1 MRTEFL
7 LGGEWISKEE
17 KLPVIYPYTGEKIA
31 EVSRATEEDV
41 YKAIEV
47 AKEGFKEIS
56 SLTPYERYQIL
67 MKAAHI
73 LMRRSEEFAKTLVL
87 EVGKTIRE
95 ARTEVQRAIQTLIFS
110 AEEAKR
116 IGGEVIPMDAH
127 PNGKGKVGFY
137 VRESVGIVSAITP
150 FNFPLNLSMHKVA
163 PALACGNGVI
173 LKPSERTPL
182 TPLML
187 GEALLEAGIPPKALS
202 ILPGYGDVGKAM
214 TIHPDVRVVSFTGSR
229 KVGEIITRQSGIK
242 KIVLELGSNSAI
254 VLHKDGDLKKAVQ
267 KTLLGGFAIA
277 GQVCISVQRVFVH
290 EDLFKE
296 YLEELEKAVS
306 GLKVGDPMQED
317 TDVGPMISTL
327 EVERVQEWIDEAL
340 KEGARLITGGV
351 SCGDKVSS
359 VLTPTIV
366 SLVPPNTRLFKEEAF
381 APVVVV
387 NPYREVE
394 EAIRLVNDSE
404 YGLQVGVFTR
414 DISTAWEFIKGIKA
428 GGVLINEGPNFRAD
442 HMPYGG
448 VKYSGIGRE
457 GPRFAVED
465 YTEIKMV
472 VFDLDYPKNPIL

>member
-1 MRTEFL
+1 MRTELL
-7 LGGEWISKEE
+7 LGGQWVSKEE
-17 KLPVIYPYTGEKIA
+17 RLPVVYPYTGEKVA
-31 EVSRATEEDV
+31 EVSKADEQDV
-41 YKAIEV
+41 YKAIEL
-47 AKEGFKEIS
+47 AKEGFEEIS

-67 MKAAHI
+67 MRASQI
-73 LMRRSEEFAKTLVL
+73 LSARAEEFAKALVL

-116 IGGEVIPMDAH
+116 IGGEVIPIDAH

-137 VRESVGIVSAITP
+137 MREPVGIVSAITP

-163 PALACGNGVI
+163 PALACGNAVI

-187 GEALLEAGIPPKALS
+187 GEVLLEAGLPPKALS

-214 TIHPDVRVVSFTGSR
+214 TTHPDVRVVSFTGSR
-229 KVGEIITRQSGIK
+229 KIGEIITRQAGIK
-242 KIVLELGSNSAI
+242 KVVLELGSNSAI

-267 KTLLGGFAIA
+267 KTVLGGYAIA

-290 EDLFKE
+290 EDLFEE
-296 YLEELEKAVS
+296 YLKELEEAVS
-306 GLKVGDPMQED
+306 RLKVGDPMQEE
-317 TDVGPMISTL
+317 TDVGPMIALS
-327 EVERVQEWIDEAL
+327 EVQRVQEWIDEAL
-340 KEGARLITGGV
+340 QEGARLITGGV

-359 VLTPTIV
+359 VLSPTIV
-366 SLVPPNTRLFKEEAF
+366 SLVPTNVRLFREEAF

-387 NPYREVE
+387 NPYRDVE
-394 EAIRLVNDSE
+394 EAIRMVNDSE

-414 DISTAWEFIKGIKA
+414 DINVAWEFIRKVKA

-472 VFDLDYPKNPIL
+472 IFDLT

>member
-1 MRTEFL
+1 MRTELL
-7 LGGEWISKEE
+7 LGGEWVSKEE
-17 KLPVIYPYTGEKIA
+17 KLSVVYPYTGEVVA
-31 EVSRATEEDV
+31 EVSKASEEDV

-47 AKEGFKEIS
+47 AKEGYEKLS
-56 SLTPYERYQIL
+56 ALTPYERYE
-67 MKAAHI
+67 I
-73 LMRRSEEFAKTLVL
+73 LMRASQLLKQRAEDFAKSLVL

-110 AEEAKR
+110 AEEARR
-116 IGGEVIPMDAH
+116 IGGEVIPIDAH

-137 VRESVGIVSAITP
+137 IRQPVGIVSAITP

-163 PALACGNGVI
+163 PALACGNAVI

-187 GEALLEAGIPPKALS
+187 GEVLLEAGLPPQALS

-214 TIHPDVRVVSFTGSR
+214 TMHPDVRVVSFTGSR
-229 KVGEIITRQSGIK
+229 KIGEIITRQAGIK
-242 KIVLELGSNSAI
+242 KVVLELGSNSAI

-267 KTLLGGFAIA
+267 KTVLGGYAIA

-290 EDLFKE
+290 EELFDQF
-296 YLEELEKAVS
+296 LEELEKAVN

-317 TDVGPMISTL
+317 TDVGPMIGVS
-327 EVERVQEWIDEAL
+327 EVQRVQEWIDEAL
-340 KEGARLITGGV
+340 HEGAKLITGGV
-351 SCGDKVSS
+351 SCGDRVSS
-359 VLTPTIV
+359 VLSPTIV
-366 SLVPPNTRLFKEEAF
+366 SLVPPNTKLYREEAF

-387 NPYREVE
+387 NPYKEVE
-394 EAIRLVNDSE
+394 EATQMVNDSE
-404 YGLQVGVFTR
+404 YGLQVGVFTK
-414 DISTAWEFIKGIKA
+414 DIDIAWEFIRKVQA

-457 GPRFAVED
+457 GPHFAIED

-472 VFDLDYPKNPIL
+472 IFDLS

>member
-1 MRTEFL
+1 MRTEIL
-7 LGGEWISKEE
+7 LGGHWVSKEE
-17 KLPVIYPYTGEKIA
+17 KLPVVYPYTGEKVA
-31 EVSRATEEDV
+31 EVSKVDEQDV
-41 YKAIEV
+41 YRAIEL
-47 AKEGFKEIS
+47 AREGFEELS
-56 SLTPYERYQIL
+56 SLSAYERYQIL
-67 MKAAHI
+67 MRASQI
-73 LMRRSEEFAKTLVL
+73 LSARAEEFAKTLVL

-95 ARTEVQRAIQTLIFS
+95 ARTEVQRAIQTLTFS

-116 IGGEVIPMDAH
+116 VGGEVLSMDAH

-137 VRESVGIVSAITP
+137 VREPVGIVSAITP

-163 PALACGNGVI
+163 PALACGNAVI

-187 GEALLEAGIPPKALS
+187 GEVLLEAGLPPKALS

-214 TIHPDVRVVSFTGSR
+214 TTHPEVRVVSFTGSR
-229 KVGEIITRQSGIK
+229 KVGEIITRQAGIK
-242 KIVLELGSNSAI
+242 KVVLELGSNSAI

-267 KTLLGGFAIA
+267 KTVLGGYAIA

-290 EDLFKE
+290 EDLFEE
-296 YLEELEKAVS
+296 YLKELEKAVS
-306 GLKVGDPMQED
+306 RLKVGDPMQED
-317 TDVGPMISTL
+317 TDVGPMIALS
-327 EVERVQEWIDEAL
+327 EVQRVQEWIDEAL
-340 KEGARLITGGV
+340 KEGAKLITGGI

-359 VLTPTIV
+359 VLSPTII
-366 SLVPPNTRLFKEEAF
+366 SLVPSSVKLFREEAF

-387 NPYREVE
+387 NPYKEVE
-394 EAIRLVNDSE
+394 EAIRMVNDSE

-414 DISTAWEFIKGIKA
+414 DINVAWEFIKKVKA

-472 VFDLDYPKNPIL
+472 IFDLTW

>member
-1 MRTEFL
+1 MRTELL
-7 LGGEWISKEE
+7 LGGEWVSKEE
-17 KLPVIYPYTGEKIA
+17 KLPVVYPYTGEVVA
-31 EVSRATEEDV
+31 EVSKASEEDV

-47 AKEGFKEIS
+47 AKEGYEKLS
-56 SLTPYERYQIL
+56 ALTPYERYE
-67 MKAAHI
+67 I
-73 LMRRSEEFAKTLVL
+73 LMRASQLLKQRAEDFAKTLVL

-110 AEEAKR
+110 AEEVKR
-116 IGGEVIPMDAH
+116 IGGEVIPIDAH

-137 VRESVGIVSAITP
+137 VRQPVGIVSAITP

-163 PALACGNGVI
+163 PALACGNAVI

-187 GEALLEAGIPPKALS
+187 GEVLLEAGLPPQALS

-214 TIHPDVRVVSFTGSR
+214 TTHPDVRVVSFTGSR
-229 KVGEIITRQSGIK
+229 KVGEIIVRQAGIK
-242 KIVLELGSNSAI
+242 KVVLELGSNSAI
-254 VLHKDGDLKKAVQ
+254 VLHRDGDLKKAVQ
-267 KTLLGGFAIA
+267 KTLLGGYAIA

-290 EDLFKE
+290 EELFE
-296 YLEELEKAVS
+296 SFLQELEKAVE

-317 TDVGPMISTL
+317 TDVGPMIGVS
-327 EVERVQEWIDEAL
+327 EVQRVQEWIDEAL
-340 KEGARLITGGV
+340 HEGARLVAGGV
-351 SCGDKVSS
+351 SCGDRVSS
-359 VLTPTIV
+359 VMNPTIV
-366 SLVPPNTRLFKEEAF
+366 SLVPTHAKLFREEAF

-394 EAIRLVNDSE
+394 EAIEMVNDSE
-404 YGLQVGVFTR
+404 YGLQVGVFTKSI
-414 DISTAWEFIKGIKA
+414 DIAWEFIRKVQA

-472 VFDLDYPKNPIL
+472 IFDLS

>member
-1 MRTEFL
+1 MRTELL
-7 LGGEWISKEE
+7 LGGQWVSKEE
-17 KLPVIYPYTGEKIA
+17 RLPVVYPYTGEKVA
-31 EVSRATEEDV
+31 EVSKADEQDV
-41 YKAIEV
+41 YKAIEL
-47 AKEGFKEIS
+47 AKEGFEEIS

-67 MKAAHI
+67 MKASQI
-73 LMRRSEEFAKTLVL
+73 LSARAEEFAKTLVL

-116 IGGEVIPMDAH
+116 IGGEVIPIDAH

-137 VRESVGIVSAITP
+137 MREPVGIVSAITP

-163 PALACGNGVI
+163 PAIACGNAVI

-187 GEALLEAGIPPKALS
+187 GEVLLEAGLPPKALS

-214 TIHPDVRVVSFTGSR
+214 TTHPDVRVVSFTGSR
-229 KVGEIITRQSGIK
+229 KIGEIITRQAGIK
-242 KIVLELGSNSAI
+242 KVVLELGSNSAI
-254 VLHKDGDLKKAVQ
+254 VLHKDGNLKKAVQ
-267 KTLLGGFAIA
+267 KTVLGGYAIA

-290 EDLFKE
+290 EDLFEE
-296 YLEELEKAVS
+296 YLKELEEAVS
-306 GLKVGDPMQED
+306 RLKVGDPMQEE
-317 TDVGPMISTL
+317 TDVGPMIALS
-327 EVERVQEWIDEAL
+327 EVQRVQEWIDEAL
-340 KEGARLITGGV
+340 QEGARLITGGV

-359 VLTPTIV
+359 VLSPTIV
-366 SLVPPNTRLFKEEAF
+366 SLVPTNVRLFREEAF

-387 NPYREVE
+387 NPYKEVE
-394 EAIRLVNDSE
+394 EAIRMVNDSE

-414 DISTAWEFIKGIKA
+414 DINVAWEFIRKVKA

-472 VFDLDYPKNPIL
+472 IFDLT